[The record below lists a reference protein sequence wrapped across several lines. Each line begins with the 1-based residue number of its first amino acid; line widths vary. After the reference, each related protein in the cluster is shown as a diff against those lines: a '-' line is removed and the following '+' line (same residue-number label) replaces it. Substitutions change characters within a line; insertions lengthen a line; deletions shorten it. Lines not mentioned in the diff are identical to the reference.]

1 VEQKERSGMPDTD
14 DDKSVEQIPE
24 QWDRGDDYT
33 ETARERRAAQA
44 RAEAD
49 KDPTHELAD
58 EAKKR
63 LDEET
68 EQALLD
74 EADAAAREERLE
86 LAAKGEQALEEQ
98 RDREQLRD
106 ATADTTRAM
115 ELAFSDEQARDTH
128 RQYAANDKQR
138 SLGDR
143 AHGRHEL
150 DEAAVDPDQAGR
162 AAEGRRFQN
171 LATMEARRSAGEDQI
186 ADEYDASAQEH
197 RADAR
202 EAQPNPSGAVRKP
215 PEDAPEAQL
224 PQERLHVRGHGQVRD
239 KQGKVVKPNPSR
251 AGTPD
256 LSMDKPRER

>member
-1 VEQKERSGMPDTD
+1 MPDTD
-14 DDKSVEQIPE
+14 DDQSVELIPD

-33 ETARERRAAQA
+33 EAARERRAAQA

-49 KDPTHELAD
+49 KDPTHDLAD

-63 LDEET
+63 RDEET

-74 EADAAAREERLE
+74 EADAAAHKERVE
-86 LAAKGEQALEEQ
+86 LAVKDQQTLDEQ

-115 ELAFSDEQARDTH
+115 DLAFADEHARDDH
-128 RQYAANDKQR
+128 RQYATNDKQR

-150 DEAAVDPDQAGR
+150 DQAAADPDQAGL

-171 LATMEARRSAGEDQI
+171 LATTEARRSAGEDQI
-186 ADEYDASAQEH
+186 ADAYDASAQEH
-197 RADAR
+197 REDAR
-202 EAQPNPSGAVRKP
+202 DAQPSASGAVRAP
-215 PEDAPEAQL
+215 DEAPEAQL
-224 PQERLHVRGHGQVRD
+224 PQARLHVRGRGQVRD
-239 KQGKVVKPNPSR
+239 KQGKVVKNPSR

-256 LSMDKPRER
+256 LSIDKPRER